1 MHANLKH
8 ISNSSERE
16 MRLLS
21 LRRTLGHGIHD
32 DFKTAANR
40 LRDILIRDFEKE
52 IALTVE
58 FIERDNHTKAAAH
71 RAMAWAIHDTLRD
84 LEMMTG

>member
-32 DFKTAANR
+32 DFRRAANR

-52 IALTVE
+52 IAMAVE

-71 RAMAWAIHDTLRD
+71 RAMAHAIHSTLRD
-84 LEMMTG
+84 LEMMMG